1 MNLYEDGHLDLF
13 RLGVLPNMLSL
24 VQIGHCMFKL
34 VQIKLFP
41 VASRWRSD
49 YNGIF
54 IFRCVQAWILIERV
68 KSGADRT
75 LYG

>member
-1 MNLYEDGHLDLF
+1 
-13 RLGVLPNMLSL
+13 
-24 VQIGHCMFKL
+24 MFKL
-34 VQIKLFP
+34 VYNKSFP

-54 IFRCVQAWILIERV
+54 VFRCVQAWILIEHV